1 MCHDFAY
8 IFDTQAV
15 KGWQIIFNWG
25 KVAGHLSVRGKRI
38 RDASRYTIKKYRSS
52 FYS

>member
-25 KVAGHLSVRGKRI
+25 NVAGHLSVMVL
-38 RDASRYTIKKYRSS
+38 SRLCNTMPRQL
-52 FYS
+52 

>member
-25 KVAGHLSVRGKRI
+25 NVAGRLSVVSANLPANTPSVYG
-38 RDASRYTIKKYRSS
+38 
-52 FYS
+52 